1 MALKTL
7 AARTAAALHWM
18 EEHQYNMTSVMSPT
32 RRRFHRLTCEAGVF
46 ACYTIL
52 ETVEIAMKQTKAQ
65 GKR

>member
-7 AARTAAALHWM
+7 AARTNAALDWL
-18 EEHQYNMTSVMSPT
+18 EGHQYSLASVMSPT